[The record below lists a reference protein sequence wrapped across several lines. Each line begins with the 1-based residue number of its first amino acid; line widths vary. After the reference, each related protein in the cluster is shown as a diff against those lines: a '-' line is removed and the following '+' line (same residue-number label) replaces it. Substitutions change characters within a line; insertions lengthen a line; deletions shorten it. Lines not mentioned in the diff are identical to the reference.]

1 MTLENT
7 IDITAKELE
16 PRVLKLKE
24 QGFRIMAIT
33 PLDFGQELELI
44 YLFDRD
50 LEIEGLRLRV
60 PRETNLQSITPHY
73 FAAFL
78 IENEIQDL
86 FNVRFENL
94 VIDYNGHMFVQEEV
108 RNLPYGQIRIQNKNR
123 EQEET

>member
-7 IDITAKELE
+7 IDITAGELE

-24 QGFRIMAIT
+24 NGFRIMAIT
-33 PLDFGQELELI
+33 PLDFGSELELI

-60 PRETNLQSITPHY
+60 PRDANLQSITPHY

-86 FNVRFENL
+86 FNVQFENL
-94 VIDYNGHMFVQEEV
+94 VIDYKGHMFVQEEV
-108 RNLPYGQIRIQNKNR
+108 RNLPYGQIHVQKKNK
-123 EQEET
+123 EEKA

>member
-7 IDITAKELE
+7 IDITAGELE

-24 QGFRIMAIT
+24 EGFRIMAVT
-33 PLDFGQELELI
+33 PLDFGSELELI

-50 LEIEGLRLRV
+50 LETQGLRLRV
-60 PRETNLQSITPHY
+60 PRDANLQSITPHY

-86 FNVRFENL
+86 FNVKFENL
-94 VIDYNGHMFVQEEV
+94 VIDYKGHMFVQEEV
-108 RNLPYGQIRIQNKNR
+108 RNLPYGQIRVQKKNK
-123 EQEET
+123 EEKT